1 MTNLD
6 QVATIIS
13 SFQSIQSFLLFSG
26 WEIFATGQWRWREFN
41 LWCSNSTRISRNK
54 MHLTGAIFPCFP
66 ASVKHTGAGKVVYQ
80 GACCPPNCQREIT
93 CHLLNYVD
101 LKKNCNSLNN
111 RFIQLWKDPRQSTI
125 TVVRVWRRAWGI
137 SVGLWT
143 DFSLFC
149 YGQIT
154 VMSGGGHTCPFVKS
168 QTPQKENTLTSADC
182 EWREMGMDTWQWK
195 KWHVR
200 EKNNSSHVS
209 SSHCSHPRLWT
220 GCQYNTEK

>member
-1 MTNLD
+1 MCQLQLDSQTFSFSLFPPFSPWNVQNWASQRTKYRHSCEAFLCQNSNMTNLD

-111 RFIQLWKDPRQSTI
+111 RFIH
-125 TVVRVWRRAWGI
+125 
-137 SVGLWT
+137 
-143 DFSLFC
+143 F
-149 YGQIT
+149 
-154 VMSGGGHTCPFVKS
+154 
-168 QTPQKENTLTSADC
+168 
-182 EWREMGMDTWQWK
+182 K
-195 KWHVR
+195 KTR
-200 EKNNSSHVS
+200 DN
-209 SSHCSHPRLWT
+209 
-220 GCQYNTEK
+220 QQ